1 MDVLTVLGLVMGIG
15 AILLG
20 NYLDGGHISALINFP
35 AALIVLGG
43 TLGAVFLQTSS
54 VIIKRAINL
63 LGWVF
68 VPPVPEIEKGINTM
82 SYWSVTARKEGL
94 LGLEPIIEEET
105 DLFAQKGLQLLVD
118 GNEPES
124 IRSVLENDIII
135 YESRNLEAAKVF
147 ESMGGYAPTIGIIGA
162 VLGLIHVMNNLA
174 DPSMLGAGIATAF
187 IATIYGV
194 GFANLIC
201 LPCAAKIKMVSQSM
215 VQYQE
220 MLLEGIT
227 AIAEGD
233 NPRAIELRLR
243 SYLV

>member
-1 MDVLTVLGLVMGIG
+1 MDLLTILGIVMGIG
-15 AILLG
+15 AILVG
-20 NYLDGGHISALINFP
+20 NYLDGGHVSALINFP

-43 TLGAVFLQTSS
+43 TFGAVFLQTSTT
-54 VIIKRAINL
+54 IFKRAFRL
-63 LGWVF
+63 LSWVL
-68 VPPVPEIEKGINTM
+68 VPPVLEIERGISTM

-105 DLFAQKGLQLLVD
+105 DPFAQKGLQLLVD

-124 IRSVLENDIII
+124 IRTVLENDIII
-135 YESRNLEAAKVF
+135 YENRNIEAAKVF
-147 ESMGGYAPTIGIIGA
+147 ESMGGYSPTIGIIGA

-187 IATIYGV
+187 VATIYGV

-201 LPCAAKIKMVSQSM
+201 LPCASKIKTVSRSV

-220 MLLEGIT
+220 MMLEGIT

-233 NPRAIELRLR
+233 NPRSIELRLR
-243 SYLV
+243 SYLS

>member
-1 MDVLTVLGLVMGIG
+1 MDMLTILGLVMGIG

-20 NYLDGGHISALINFP
+20 NYLDGGHITALMNFP

-43 TLGAVFLQTSS
+43 TLGAVFLQTSAA
-54 VIIKRAINL
+54 VIKRAFNL
-63 LGWVF
+63 LSWVF
-68 VPPVPEIEKGINTM
+68 IPPVPEIERGINTM

-147 ESMGGYAPTIGIIGA
+147 ESMGGYSPTIGIIGA

-174 DPSMLGAGIATAF
+174 DPSMLGTGIATAF

-201 LPCAAKIKMVSQSM
+201 LPCAAKIKSVSQSM

-233 NPRAIELRLR
+233 NPRSIELRLR
-243 SYLV
+243 SYLS

>member
-1 MDVLTVLGLVMGIG
+1 MDLLTVLGIVMGIG
-15 AILLG
+15 AILVG
-20 NYLDGGHISALINFP
+20 NYLDGGHISSLINFP
-35 AALIVLGG
+35 AATIVLGG
-43 TLGAVFLQTSS
+43 TFGAVFLQTSA
-54 VIIKRAINL
+54 VTIKRAFRL
-63 LGWVF
+63 LVWVLI
-68 VPPVPEIEKGINTM
+68 PPVIHIERGINTM

-94 LGLEPIIEEET
+94 LGLETIVEEET

-118 GNEPES
+118 GSEPES
-124 IRSVLENDIII
+124 IRMVLENDIII

-174 DPSMLGAGIATAF
+174 DPSMLGSGIATAF
-187 IATIYGV
+187 VATIYGV

-201 LPCAAKIKMVSQSM
+201 LPCAAKIKSVSRSV

-220 MLLEGIT
+220 MTLEGIA

-233 NPRAIELRLR
+233 NPRSIELRLR
-243 SYLV
+243 SYLL